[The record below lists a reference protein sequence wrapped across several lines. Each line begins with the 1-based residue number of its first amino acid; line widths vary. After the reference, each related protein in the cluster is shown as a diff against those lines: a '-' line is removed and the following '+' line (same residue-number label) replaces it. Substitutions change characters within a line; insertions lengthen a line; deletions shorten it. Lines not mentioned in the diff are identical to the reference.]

1 MWTLFAGVTFAAAQ
15 RDAASSPAPQS
26 EFEVVS
32 IHRANPHRINDQE
45 NGRGLFSM
53 SSFPTNRL
61 TINNSPLAFLVQIAY
76 NIDSQEH
83 LSAMPSWMESQE
95 YDFSAKADGDQQL
108 TLEQMRPLLQH
119 LLEQR
124 FHLASHQ
131 EIKFMSGFA
140 LVLAKGG
147 SKLQSSTG
155 DGKPFAQLLPNRIDV
170 KHMDGEHIAG
180 VLAHR
185 AGQPI
190 VDETGLVGNYDFRLS
205 FASLDDATSNLPDF
219 FIALQQ
225 QLGLKLES
233 RRVPV
238 DFLVIDHVDKIPTD
252 N

>member
-1 MWTLFAGVTFAAAQ
+1 MCTLLAGLTVAAAQ
-15 RDAASSPAPQS
+15 RDSVSSPAPQP

-32 IHRANPHRINDQE
+32 IHMANPHQIDDQE

-53 SSFPTNRL
+53 SSVPTNRL
-61 TINNSPLAFLVQIAY
+61 TINNAPLSFLVQIAY

-83 LSAMPSWMESQE
+83 LAAMPSWMESQQ
-95 YDFSAKADGDQQL
+95 YDFSAKVEGDQQR
-108 TLEQMRPLLQH
+108 TLEQMRPMLQR

-124 FHLASHQ
+124 FHLATHH
-131 EIKFMSGFA
+131 EIKQMTGFA
-140 LVLAKGG
+140 LILARGG
-147 SKLQSSTG
+147 SKLQPSTG
-155 DGKPFAQLLPNRIDV
+155 NEKPFAQLLPNRVDV
-170 KHMDGEHIAG
+170 KHMDVEHIAG

-190 VDETGLVGNYDFRLS
+190 VDQTGLVGNYDFRLS